1 MAKEFEGKKEIS
13 AGRAKETKIKA
24 LEMTVEERTEN
35 VFPGTAD
42 RESLKSQQIFGRDW
56 CTIEN
61 TLKQTYGDAIQ
72 QNNRT
77 YNLMP

>member
-24 LEMTVEERTEN
+24 LEMTVEGGTEN

-42 RESLKSQQIFGRDW
+42 RESLKSQQILGRDW

-61 TLKQTYGDAIQ
+61 TLKETYGDAIE

-77 YNLMP
+77 NSLMP